1 MVMTRER
8 LESYSKL
15 MREIIVLTQEL
26 QAMEGDSTYQQD
38 AVDMKQEYS
47 RKKQA
52 QLNQKLEE
60 AEAIR
65 TWIEE
70 IEDAIARQVFRL
82 YYIERCNWMN
92 VAKKTGYRGNPD
104 YPRKMI
110 RDKYL
115 RENKIK

>member
-1 MVMTRER
+1 MEMTRER
-8 LESYSKL
+8 LENYSKL
-15 MREIIVLTQEL
+15 MREILVLTQEL
-26 QAMEGDSTYQQD
+26 SEMGMTDSGEVISYDRERCQ
-38 AVDMKQEYS
+38 
-47 RKKQA
+47 RKQA
-52 QLNQKLEE
+52 QLIKKEEE

-70 IEDAIARQVFRL
+70 IEDTIARQVFRL
-82 YYIERCNWMN
+82 YYIENLNWLN